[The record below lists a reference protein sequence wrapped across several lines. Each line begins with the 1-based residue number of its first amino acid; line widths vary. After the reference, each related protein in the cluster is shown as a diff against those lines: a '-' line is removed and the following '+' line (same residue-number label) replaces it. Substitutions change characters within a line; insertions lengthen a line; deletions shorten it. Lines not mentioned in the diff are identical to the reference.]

1 MLLFVTVNL
10 LMEVSHEKLIH
21 GKEIQDSA
29 GIVEAIAE
37 FQLIL
42 TLLQAGLN

>member
-1 MLLFVTVNL
+1 MMLLFVTVNS
-10 LMEVSHEKLIH
+10 LMELIH

-29 GIVEAIAE
+29 GIVEALAE
-37 FQLIL
+37 FQLIP